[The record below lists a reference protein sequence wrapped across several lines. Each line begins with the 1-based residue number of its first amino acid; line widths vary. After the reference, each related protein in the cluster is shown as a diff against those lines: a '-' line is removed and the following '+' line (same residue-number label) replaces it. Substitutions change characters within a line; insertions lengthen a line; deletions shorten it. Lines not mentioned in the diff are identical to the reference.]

1 MVKSKPHSEY
11 WAGIHLSLESLTV
24 LGLLVGLQLGELAL
38 GCLFPLPLA
47 AAPLNSGLA
56 PQFPGGS
63 KQGEDLDRERGHQE
77 KKQTN
82 KTVGSEFEISTRN
95 ATS

>member
-38 GCLFPLPLA
+38 GCLFPLPLPA
-47 AAPLNSGLA
+47 TPLNSGLA
-56 PQFPGGS
+56 HPIPRRLQAG
-63 KQGEDLDRERGHQE
+63 
-77 KKQTN
+77 
-82 KTVGSEFEISTRN
+82 
-95 ATS
+95 

>member
-1 MVKSKPHSEY
+1 MKCNMLVARTKFSLKRWLKKRNGKKSKPHSEY

-38 GCLFPLPLA
+38 GCLSSLQLA

-56 PQFPGGS
+56 HPIPRRLQAG
-63 KQGEDLDRERGHQE
+63 
-77 KKQTN
+77 
-82 KTVGSEFEISTRN
+82 
-95 ATS
+95 

>member
-38 GCLFPLPLA
+38 GCLSLWVIF
-47 AAPLNSGLA
+47 
-56 PQFPGGS
+56 
-63 KQGEDLDRERGHQE
+63 RELLYFNLFTYYKGPVKLSIH
-77 KKQTN
+77 
-82 KTVGSEFEISTRN
+82 S
-95 ATS
+95 